1 MILEQVQ
8 SHPYRPET
16 FINKIIVPHE
26 YVLESDKRKINR
38 ILLKELAITYNSNNC
53 GIKKR

>member
-8 SHPYRPET
+8 SHPYRSDT

-26 YVLESDKRKINR
+26 YVLESDKRKVNR
-38 ILLKELAITYNSNNC
+38 ILLKEFAIAPL
-53 GIKKR
+53 IVE